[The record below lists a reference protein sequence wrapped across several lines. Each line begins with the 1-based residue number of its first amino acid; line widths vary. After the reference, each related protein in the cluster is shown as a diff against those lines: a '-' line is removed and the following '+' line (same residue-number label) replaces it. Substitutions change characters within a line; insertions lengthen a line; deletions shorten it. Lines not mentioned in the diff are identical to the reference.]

1 VSWKYKALEHA
12 KNEDPKESCG
22 LLVIIKGKEV
32 YVPCI
37 NISENKND
45 IFILDPKCWAE
56 AEDKGEI
63 TAIVHSHPTT
73 SPQLSMAD
81 KVACEKT
88 KLKWYVVQPNLEQWV
103 EYEPCG
109 YRAPLIGRKWVWGVN
124 DCWSLCRDYYQ
135 DELGI
140 TLRDWDRPTCSD
152 AFLLNPFFDRSFHA
166 TGFRELEPDEELKKN
181 DLLLFSISSPG
192 LNHIGLYLDNQL
204 VLHHLQH
211 RLSSRDL
218 LDEWL
223 LKCMGR
229 RIRYV
234 ASEN

>member
-1 VSWKYKALEHA
+1 VNWKTYALAHA
-12 KNEDPKESCG
+12 KSDDPNETCG
-22 LLVIIKGKEV
+22 LVVIIKGKEK
-32 YVPCI
+32 YFSCK
-37 NISENKND
+37 NISDQPKD
-45 IFILDPKCWAE
+45 MFIIDPEDWAA
-56 AEDKGEI
+56 AEDCGEI
-63 TAIVHSHPTT
+63 TAIVHSHPIT

-124 DCWSLCRDYYQ
+124 DCWSLCRDYYK

-140 TLRDWDRPTCSD
+140 TLRDWDRPTSSD
-152 AFLLNPFFDRSFHA
+152 AFLLNPFFDRSFHS
-166 TGFRELEPDEELKKN
+166 TGFRELKPEEDLKKN

>member
-1 VSWKYKALEHA
+1 VNWKKYALAHA
-12 KNEDPKESCG
+12 KLDDPNETCG
-22 LLVIIKGKEV
+22 LVVIVKGKET
-32 YVPCI
+32 YFSCK
-37 NISENKND
+37 NIADQPKD
-45 IFILDPKCWAE
+45 MFIIDPSDWAA
-56 AEDKGEI
+56 AEDCGEI

-73 SPQLSMAD
+73 SPQLSVAD
-81 KVACEKT
+81 KVSCEKT

-124 DCWSLCRDYYQ
+124 DCWSLCRDYYH

-140 TLRDWDRPTCSD
+140 TLRDWDRPTSSD
-152 AFLLNPFFDRSFHA
+152 AFLLNPFFDRSFRA

-181 DLLLFSISSPG
+181 DLLLFSIGSPG
-192 LNHIGLYLDNQL
+192 LNHIGLYIDNQL